1 MAGVQTSLREANRA
15 LVVDAVRRFGGLTQV
30 ELAEATGLSPSTV
43 SAIVKELLAAG
54 VVTTRTTVRNGRRAV
69 MVTMHR
75 RAGLAAGVHVGAR
88 HLEVVL
94 ADAAY
99 DVLARHVLPL
109 AHEHRADV
117 TLDRTALLVLELLE
131 RVGATLDE
139 VVGVGIGVTG
149 AVNRSTGAVIGPGL
163 LRGWEEVPIVQTLAQ
178 RLGRPVFVDKDANL
192 GALAELTR
200 GAGRAYRDILY
211 VHASHRTSAGVVI
224 DGAVYR
230 GAAWTAGEI
239 GHTRVVPGGDICVC
253 GGRGCLDTV
262 AGTRSLVGSL
272 AGSHGSLT
280 LADVVRGANEEDPG
294 CARVVADAGAVIGE
308 VVANVLAALSSQVVV
323 VGGELAGTGEVL
335 LGPIRRA
342 VRQRAPFAPDDR
354 LPVVAAELGSDAA
367 IVGALAMVMAET
379 EISLSLVGGD
389 VMNGSAG

>member
-15 LVVDAVRRFGGLTQV
+15 LVIDAVRRFGGLTQV

-43 SAIVKELLAAG
+43 SAIVKELLAVGA
-54 VVTTRTTVRNGRRAV
+54 VTTRTTVRNGRRAV

-75 RAGLAAGVHVGAR
+75 RAGLAAGVHIGAR

-94 ADAAY
+94 ADAA
-99 DVLARHVLPL
+99 DEALARHVLPL

-117 TLDRTALLVLELLE
+117 TLDRTALLVLELLG

-139 VVGVGIGVTG
+139 VVGVGIGVS
-149 AVNRSTGAVIGPGL
+149 APVDRSTGAVIGPGL
-163 LRGWEEVPIVQTLAQ
+163 LRGWEEVPIVETIFE

-200 GAGRAYRDILY
+200 GAGRAYRDFLY
-211 VHASHRTSAGVVI
+211 VRASHRTSAGVVI
-224 DGAVYR
+224 DRAVYR
-230 GAAWTAGEI
+230 GVSWTAGEI

-262 AGTRSLVGSL
+262 AGTRALVAPL

-280 LADVVRGANEEDPG
+280 LADVVRGASEADPG
-294 CARVVADAGAVIGE
+294 CARVVADAGTVIGE
-308 VVANVLAALSSQVVV
+308 VVANVLAALSSQAVV
-323 VGGELAGTGEVL
+323 VGGELAATGEVFI
-335 LGPIRRA
+335 GPIRRA
-342 VRQRAPFAPDDR
+342 IRQRASLAPGEWS
-354 LPVVAAELGSDAA
+354 PVVAAELGPDAD
-367 IVGALAMVMAET
+367 IVGAIAMVMAET
-379 EISLSLVGGD
+379 DVSRSLVGGD
-389 VMNGSAG
+389 VVTGSVG